1 MKHLKHLR
9 KRLLAVFLA
18 GVMIVTSVGTSSY
31 AYEAEKK
38 GNLSVPGNDGK
49 TVEEEESWEEKFP
62 NGTFA
67 FKNDSVTIEEGKNA
81 EEKKITIYRLGGTKG
96 KATAKVAIAPAVS
109 ALDEQEK
116 ELIYANAASN
126 KDYTVKVENPIGSDG
141 TIGKEQV
148 SSSYDVAADKE
159 DDKVTLSLKGV
170 KGEYIRYF
178 WHVKKDGAWEAA
190 ADGEKETLTVSSK
203 EFDENEY
210 ICVVEADYKLSLSK
224 ATGEESSQKL
234 WINVNSRHITNEEAY
249 AKGSYTEV
257 TLDKEMP
264 FKTSFLQV
272 DFEDGEWVKDIIVK
286 AIDDEEH
293 EAEELAS
300 FTIYEVEGAA
310 FTESANRLSMCIRDD
325 EEKLEST
332 MGFALSEVRVDK
344 STGKAKIKL
353 TRTGAT
359 QYVSSVDYKT
369 VDGSAKAGEDYA
381 KAASTA
387 SFSGGIESTEIEID
401 LLNDNKKSEEDKY
414 FTIEL
419 SDAKGGSIKENA
431 QKMRVNLFNT
441 DTADKDNLA
450 TASKSKEAKD
460 ASARVKES
468 DKAITEND
476 SKEVKAKAVKNG
488 DKEVSYEKAD
498 QGEMS
503 AQAAGDYSYSIS
515 TEKLKSSWKKT
526 CLLGDDTYPVRDIN
540 GNTKSSSGDILNDKY
555 RTNTYV
561 KIDDMQNMFST
572 MAGSFWAKTSYSLY
586 WAREYYSG
594 LVVGIGDYNFA
605 SQKTEY
611 TVDSGDGHMKNR
623 LNSELQKAA
632 YGIFSRF
639 GNGSETKDFSINI
652 NNIADA
658 KDNYYLVFK
667 SAVSKRGDTVRGRE
681 TRVSDFSV
689 AMRRRWLEKKTTLN
703 ISTGD
708 SADKTRMDR
717 CSDGNVQA
725 VKNGLKPTITV
736 EKGGF
741 YADGQFYFGT
751 ELKVK
756 ESEKL
761 GVYKLDKVT
770 LKEGSRNITVDN
782 NVSGGSA
789 TVKYSDNGRRMSATA
804 DYTLNCEYNRYQSLL
819 INCDSSMTE
828 KDDEAAKQKKLE
840 NIKKNIKV
848 NGSSVT
854 FETDTKTYEH
864 KLAKI
869 KNYNKINFGLNDG
882 TKILYAN
889 KVYEGNADIPIADED
904 IVSNTITFSVYT
916 PDSVSV
922 VRDPKITAEKMV
934 SIYEDKDKDGQYTEA
949 DGIEPLKILRAG
961 EPYQITDFGENVV
974 IKVDYAVTP
983 ASLNVPPGAKG
994 DETFQVVP
1002 GFVTTQTSEEQKKN
1016 MTEEEKSYRDIK
1028 SKDGKVKMYGA
1039 VSSGT
1044 VSFLSGYD
1052 ASPAVMNTTTNKYEW
1067 TPNWKGNL
1075 RNDYKNPTK
1084 IKVYETKMPNGFVA
1098 AKTEDQIN
1106 GYLGCLHGNET
1117 YYITSRVTTGGEEK
1131 ITSTKRGGFY
1141 TVPEPA
1147 AQAFES
1153 QDTSPAEAPAD
1164 DKGTTANQ
1172 PSIANTSPGID
1183 LPGLNIGAGF
1193 GSFMIDDDEIGFSV
1207 GTPIFGA
1214 SKEGSSETEKDVM
1227 GASGLK
1233 EMKEAMSSPSD
1244 NIFKQLKKQA
1254 GKSDGQGN
1262 NGSPASASPMKDKA
1276 SIDFAVNMSFVWKYS
1291 KLTGKYEFSS
1301 AMIALAIEGSIR
1313 LQYRFQTCPI
1323 FYVYVQVGMGL
1334 EAQTGIELEK
1344 KEVTNSDGT
1353 TSIQNDVSFAGLKLN
1368 PKLYVEAGA
1377 GVGVDL
1383 AKLEIYVK
1391 VSVSFA
1397 FTINKDTQV
1406 DEFITSA
1413 AVGFRVVFLFFS
1425 YEMDVVGCKAGFDRD
1440 REEENKDPWFF
1451 SWQVAGREM
1460 GGTEE
1465 KVDSDVAGATVTVSK
1480 PQNYFRLQN
1489 INSSDD
1495 NAAQDDMSAQAY
1507 DVSGIDEFQVSGYG
1521 NNASA
1526 VELGSGFNSASDYK
1540 LLTVGDTNY
1549 VLYTISRPGKNHTLC
1564 GTQLVLSKLSTTST
1578 GVGGEEGTEA
1588 MGLVN
1593 PVDETSE
1600 QKYIVVDIKD
1610 GKVES
1615 TGDLDFDA
1623 VVEGSKIKVTW
1634 TSYNEE
1640 AEKSIPEE
1648 WTADEIMKAASK
1660 LMDVKTAEFDTAD
1673 TASSTGFTNAVVLRE
1688 GYANGTTTGYSF
1700 LPSGS
1705 TSDVHI
1711 FADTEAYTEDEM
1723 AERKKTYQEKYDK
1736 DAQGNDADGESG
1748 TGDPYASANYQYALT
1763 TDYLYGKYSKLHYS
1777 VKQEDGTYQTYDL
1790 EPTDEWKNQGTRLED
1805 VQITKG
1811 TGDEYFLS
1819 YTTEQK
1825 DTFDGEYAKV
1835 KKLYVQKA
1843 AIANQKVPDESGTGT
1858 VEKKGMKFETPVLL
1872 KTLVDYDDSDDKDGV
1887 YVNGSLDEKV
1897 ESPNFTNLKFLN
1909 GNLTDRDKK
1918 ETFLMYSM
1926 NGITYVINEENLGN
1940 ALSSS
1945 TKTIKV
1951 DPLFKVDEERG
1962 NSQAEATIGVDG
1974 DGNISAVYT
1983 QTVPNTVNNALYV
1996 TKYDPDVKKF
2006 GEAFMLAMNHM
2017 QVYEDSV
2024 SQQLTSEEA
2033 QAAFFDSKKGGGE
2046 DQFIFNSPQIA
2057 LGKQT
2062 EGNERGTLTILT
2074 KGTMTKLKKETM
2086 TFDGEDYTEYVP
2098 DDNVTATSGIYAITY
2113 GIGEQKIGEASITFD
2128 SNNFVTGAELNGS
2141 VSFRN
2146 TGDAAIRASK
2156 ANPAYVT
2163 LKAAGKGGSESVT
2176 LAEWEVTDNIL
2187 AGQQVQTDAIKCNAL
2202 PSNIAGG
2209 YIYFEVQ
2216 EDPEYSENGNILSTV
2231 DEEDGSGKIV
2241 VGEKAELSIDD
2252 VKITASD
2259 SLERQKVN
2267 GISCVL
2273 ADVEMTVSNQGVK
2286 DADNVKFEVKR
2297 SDGKTD
2303 GSEDKYTSLEIT
2315 SGDLIVSANVD
2326 ADGKRTALLGNGD
2339 GNSVF
2344 DYLGYTD
2351 TSGTVST
2358 GKKIEA
2364 GTTHTISGKMYVPL
2378 TAFDPQD
2385 SIGAAN
2391 LQFTME
2397 SGAEEY
2403 EKRNNTAYGKVVPAT
2418 RFDCLEKVS
2427 LTVGNP
2433 VNITLSTQAA
2443 MDTTKRSNITLTE
2456 MKINKDGEAE
2466 VAENKLLQS
2475 AAYNVKTGYIT
2486 VTAQKEGSGVL
2497 RIADTTT
2504 GSFKDITFDATL
2516 SGCNI
2521 RIDNPVFEFKDQT
2534 GGTAWEDKDIGS
2546 VKEGT
2551 VLPYNSDICV
2561 GGEGNTFTFTT
2572 YARSIDFYYEGDIEV
2587 SSNNSFG
2594 YVTKQ
2599 YLDRSGETV
2608 AGEYF
2613 KRHTVDFKNT
2623 DLKKHTVTVKVIS
2636 GTASFDRMVE
2646 YYADRDKGDTG
2657 RDVPDDKVNPV
2668 IILGKSLPTSGTK
2681 FQPGT
2686 VLEIPVYAYDD
2697 VMLNSVSIGGNGA
2710 DTLVN
2715 NQFAKG
2721 TLKIRKNG
2729 AYHIIVEDSSGN
2741 IQQRTINID
2750 NFEEE
2755 AEKIQEKTDNW
2766 PDVKLSLVDETGAEI
2781 KDYTTANA
2789 YIAYDIKADQKI
2801 KKVEIQKVDMGTTD
2815 AKPLGDGIE
2824 VTGEPTTLSAI
2835 YDSVNLSENG
2845 YYQMKVTDAA
2855 DNTTTAIL
2863 YVEYLTKGPNV
2874 YLYTADE
2881 VENQLFYC
2889 VGDEQNEIPLK
2900 EAAVYSGKV
2909 TASVENGTI
2918 QVTGETP
2925 LMRKQYD
2932 TQTMDSGT
2940 VPLDPSTSTK
2950 VFTIAAQD
2958 VTGKLTTHVYTD
2970 ETCLNTLVV
2979 GSAEDLAYGVKLNEE
2994 FKPYRRN
3001 YTVDVP
3007 YGYPEEK
3014 LPEVYATGGKD
3025 VKIEKFW
3032 DGDVLSIRVTKG
3044 DMENVYTL
3052 TLKRKKCT
3060 CAIELRADGE
3070 YVDVPRTGAKPERQ
3084 FDVQT
3089 DVTLCEVHKTHTQD
3103 NVKLSYKIVD
3113 QKYAG
3118 EETTTVETSTA
3129 ESASVESPVAEIQG
3143 DKIVFSRIPEG
3154 ERPMN
3159 VRVKVTAKTDSC
3171 EESKIITYTVRNEYD
3186 VALLVETG
3194 GKVQCGEDCLIAQS
3208 ESSSAETTSI
3218 EVSPENPY
3226 HYDANTGFDL
3236 ELLAT
3241 EREGY
3246 AFTGWYDSQDQLVSK
3261 EKALLYTVG
3270 KDETLRACFK
3280 DVVDPTGSIT
3290 LTDVNGTQNEID
3302 TEEGKILVSS
3312 DGFLMEI
3319 KGEDKPSG
3327 VKSISYQIVKEG
3339 EKLDKDGDWI
3349 TYDGTP
3355 VTLSE
3360 EMNFVVYAKIVDL
3373 YDNTTIVSSE
3383 QAIIQK
3389 SAATI
3394 HLAPNFKEG
3403 EFTNKKDAAIVAT
3416 VQRGTAPLKEVRY
3429 EVDGKVTT
3437 MTETS
3442 LFENAFGID
3451 NLPDG
3456 VYDVIVYAKDILG
3469 NEISEKVSVK
3479 KDTQDPVLTITGI
3492 PTKAVEK
3499 ATLTIETDGG
3509 LSGVKEVRVNG
3520 KPYSEKT
3527 YVVSENGTYEF
3538 ELENNAG
3545 SIVKKEVSIQ
3555 CIVKP
3560 TPTPVPSPLPT
3571 ATPTAAPTATPTAAP
3586 TVTPTATPTAAPT
3599 TVPTAKPTAVPT
3611 ATPTTAPTAKPTAAP
3626 TVTPTAVPTQK
3637 PAETPAAGTT
3647 PGAVVPDT
3655 PTGQE
3660 PNTDVKKSTRLPR
3673 TTFVRRKKI
3682 GKKGIRITWKG
3693 VRGAQSY
3700 NVYRSKKAGGK
3711 YKLVANVKQSC
3722 YTSKSKKARKY
3733 YYKVVAVAKNKKDNS
3748 PMSAYAISVK
3758 VDKAAAASA
3767 SQTSQDSASTGTQT
3781 KAAVFKAKVS
3791 KVKAKAKKGSIRV
3804 SWKKHKKADGYIIYR
3819 AESKYGVYDEFDVVT
3834 KKKKSYRDI
3843 YSVKGRKFYYKIRP
3857 FKNKGAD
3864 RVLGKISTKV
3874 VVKAK

>member
-38 GNLSVPGNDGK
+38 GNLSVTGNDGK
-49 TVEEEESWEEKFP
+49 TIEEEESWEEKFP

-141 TIGKEQV
+141 TIAKEQI
-148 SSSYDVAADKE
+148 SSSYDVVTQNE

-178 WHVKKDGAWEAA
+178 WHVKKNDAWEPA

-310 FTESANRLSMCIRDD
+310 FTESANRLSMCIKDD

-401 LLNDNKKSEEDKY
+401 LLNDSKKSEEDKY

-419 SDAKGGSIKENA
+419 SNAKGGSIKENA

-515 TEKLKSSWKKT
+515 TERLKSSWRKT
-526 CLLGDDTYPVRDIN
+526 CMLGDDTYPVRDIN

-658 KDNYYLVFK
+658 KENYYLVFK

-681 TRVSDFSV
+681 TRVSDFVV
-689 AMRRRWLEKKTTLN
+689 AMQRRWLEKKTTLN

-708 SADKTRMDR
+708 STDKTRMDR

-725 VKNGLKPTITV
+725 VKDGLKPTVTV

-741 YADGQFYFGT
+741 YADGQFYLGT

-756 ESEKL
+756 ESGNL

-770 LKEGSRNITVDN
+770 LKEGNRNITVDN
-782 NVSGGSA
+782 NVSGGSS
-789 TVKYSDNGRRMSATA
+789 TVKYSDNGRRMSTTA

-828 KDDEAAKQKKLE
+828 KDDDAAKQKKLDD
-840 NIKKNIKV
+840 IKKNIKV
-848 NGSSVT
+848 NGSSVN

-889 KVYEGNADIPIADED
+889 KVYEGNADIAIADED

-922 VRDPKITAEKMV
+922 VRDPKITAERMV
-934 SIYEDKDKDGQYTEA
+934 SIYEDKDSDGQYTEA
-949 DGIEPLKILRAG
+949 DGNKPLKILRAG
-961 EPYQITDFGENVV
+961 EPYQITDFGKNVV

-1028 SKDGKVKMYGA
+1028 TKDGKVKMYGA

-1052 ASPAVMNTTTNKYEW
+1052 ASPAVMNTTKKKYEW
-1067 TPNWKGNL
+1067 SPDWKGNL
-1075 RNDYKNPTK
+1075 RNAYKNPK
-1084 IKVYETKMPNGFVA
+1084 EIKVYETKMPNGFVA

-1147 AQAFES
+1147 AQAFDS
-1153 QDTSPAEAPAD
+1153 QDTSPAKAPAD

-1207 GTPIFGA
+1207 GTPVFGA
-1214 SKEGSSETEKDVM
+1214 SKEGNSETEKDVM
-1227 GASGLK
+1227 GANGLK

-1254 GKSDGQGN
+1254 GKSDGTGN
-1262 NGSPASASPMKDKA
+1262 TGNQPSASPMKDKA

-1313 LQYRFQTCPI
+1313 LQYRFQSCPI

-1344 KEVTNSDGT
+1344 KEVKNSDGT
-1353 TSIQNDVSFAGLKLN
+1353 TTIQNDVSFAGLKLN

-1440 REEENKDPWFF
+1440 REEENKNPWFF
-1451 SWQVAGREM
+1451 SWQVAGRDM

-1465 KVDSDVAGATVTVSK
+1465 KADSDVAGATVTVSK

-1495 NAAQDDMSAQAY
+1495 NAIQDDMSAQAY
-1507 DVSGIDEFQVSGYG
+1507 DSGVDEFQVSGYG

-1549 VLYTISRPGKNHTLC
+1549 VLYTISRPGNNHTVN

-1610 GKVES
+1610 GQEES

-1634 TSYNEE
+1634 TSYNEQ
-1640 AEKSIPEE
+1640 AAKSISEKLK
-1648 WTADEIMKAASK
+1648 ADEMLKAASRY
-1660 LMDVKTAEFDTAD
+1660 MDVKTAEFDTAD

-1688 GYANGTTTGYSF
+1688 GYDDDTKTTTGYSF

-1723 AERKKTYQEKYDK
+1723 TEREKTYQEKYDK
-1736 DAQGNDADGESG
+1736 DAKGNEANGKSG

-1790 EPTDEWKNQGTRLED
+1790 EQTAEWKNQGTRLED

-1825 DTFDGEYAKV
+1825 DTFDGEFVKI

-1843 AIANQKVPDESGTGT
+1843 AIANQEVPDESGAGT

-1897 ESPNFTNLKFLN
+1897 ESPNFTNVKFLN
-1909 GNLTDRDKK
+1909 GNLTDPKKK

-1926 NGITYVINEENLGN
+1926 NGITYVINEENLGY
-1940 ALSSS
+1940 ALNSS
-1945 TKTIKV
+1945 TKTITV
-1951 DPLFKVDEERG
+1951 DPLFEVDKERG

-1996 TKYDPDVKKF
+1996 TKYDPNVKKF

-2057 LGKQT
+2057 LGKPT
-2062 EGNERGTLTILT
+2062 EGNVRGTLTILT

-2128 SNNFVTGAELNGS
+2128 SNNFVAGAELNGS

-2163 LKAAGKGGSESVT
+2163 LKAAGKESESKT
-2176 LAEWEVTDNIL
+2176 LAQWEVTDNIL
-2187 AGQQVQTDAIKCNAL
+2187 AGQQVQTDAIKCSTL
-2202 PSNIAGG
+2202 PSDIAGG

-2216 EDPEYSENGNILSTV
+2216 EDPKYSENGNILSTV
-2231 DEEDGSGKIV
+2231 GEEDGSGRIV

-2273 ADVEMTVSNQGVK
+2273 ADVEMTVSNKGVK
-2286 DADNVKFEVKR
+2286 DADNVKFRVKR
-2297 SDGKTD
+2297 SEGKTD

-2315 SGDLIVSANVD
+2315 SGDLIVSAAVD

-2339 GNSVF
+2339 GNAVF

-2364 GTTHTISGKMYVPL
+2364 GKTHTISGKMYVPL

-2391 LQFTME
+2391 LQFTMT

-2521 RIDNPVFEFKDQT
+2521 RTDNPVFEFKDQT

-2551 VLPYNSDICV
+2551 VLPYNSDICI

-2587 SSNNSFG
+2587 SSNNNFG

-2623 DLKKHTVTVKVIS
+2623 DLKKHTVTVKVIN

-2657 RDVPDDKVNPV
+2657 RDVPDDDVKPTIV
-2668 IILGKSLPTSGTK
+2668 LGKSLPTSGTK

-2686 VLEIPVYAYDD
+2686 VLEIPVYAYDN

-2715 NQFAKG
+2715 NQFAIG

-2741 IQQRTINID
+2741 IKQRTITID
-2750 NFEEE
+2750 NFEED

-2766 PDVKLSLVDETGAEI
+2766 PDVKLSLVDETGTEI

-2789 YIAYDIKADQKI
+2789 YIAYDIKADRTI

-2824 VTGEPTTLSAI
+2824 VTGEPTKLSDI

-2863 YVEYLTKGPNV
+2863 CVEYLTKGPEV

-2889 VGDEQNEIPLK
+2889 VGDEENEIPLK

-2918 QVTGETP
+2918 QAAGETP

-2940 VPLDPSTSTK
+2940 VLLDPSTSTK
-2950 VFTIAAQD
+2950 EFTIAAQD
-2958 VTGKLTTHVYTD
+2958 VTGKLTTYVYTD

-2979 GSAEDLAYGVKLNEE
+2979 GNAEDIAYGVKLNEE

-3001 YTVDVP
+3001 YTVNVP
-3007 YGYPEEK
+3007 YGYPEGK
-3014 LPEVYATGGKD
+3014 LPEVNATGGTD

-3089 DVTLCEVHKTHTQD
+3089 DVTLCEVHKTHTRD

-3118 EETTTVETSTA
+3118 EETTTVETSTT

-3143 DKIVFSRIPEG
+3143 EKIVFSRIPEG

-3208 ESSSAETTSI
+3208 ESSSAESTCI
-3218 EVSPENPY
+3218 EVSPENPH

-3236 ELLAT
+3236 ELMAT

-3246 AFTGWYDSQDQLVSK
+3246 VFTGWYDSQDHLLSK
-3261 EKALLYTVG
+3261 DKKFLYTVG
-3270 KDETLRACFK
+3270 KDEVLRACFK

-3312 DGFLMEI
+3312 DGFMMEI

-3339 EKLDKDGDWI
+3339 EKLDNDGDWI

-3403 EFTNKKDAAIVAT
+3403 EFTNKKDAAIVAM
-3416 VQRGTAPLKEVRY
+3416 VQRGTAPLKEVWY
-3429 EVDGKVTT
+3429 EVNGKVTT

-3442 LFENAFGID
+3442 SFENAFGID

-3456 VYDVIVYAKDILG
+3456 VYEVVVYAKDILE

-3527 YVVSENGTYEF
+3527 YVVSENGTYVF

-3560 TPTPVPSPLPT
+3560 TPTPVPSPIPT
-3571 ATPTAAPTATPTAAP
+3571 ATPTAVPTVTPTAVPTAAP
-3586 TVTPTATPTAAPT
+3586 TVTPTTAPTATPTTVPTAAPT
-3599 TVPTAKPTAVPT
+3599 TVPTATPTAVPT
-3611 ATPTTAPTAKPTAAP
+3611 ATPTD
-3626 TVTPTAVPTQK
+3626 VPTQK
-3637 PAETPAAGTT
+3637 PAAETT
-3647 PGAVVPDT
+3647 PGSVVTDT
-3655 PTGQE
+3655 PGTQE
-3660 PNTDVKKSTRLPR
+3660 PNTGVTKSTRLSR
-3673 TTFVRRKKI
+3673 TTFVRRKNI

-3700 NVYRSKKAGGK
+3700 NVYRAKKAGGR
-3711 YKLVANVKQSC
+3711 YKLAANVKQSC
-3722 YTSKSKKARKY
+3722 YTSKSKKARRY
-3733 YYKVVAVAKNKKDNS
+3733 YYKVVAVAKDKKDNS
-3748 PMSAYAISVK
+3748 PMSAYAISVN
-3758 VDKAAAASA
+3758 VDKAAA
-3767 SQTSQDSASTGTQT
+3767 SQTSQASDSSGTPA

-3804 SWKKHKKADGYIIYR
+3804 SWKKHEKADGYIIYR

-3834 KKKKSYRDI
+3834 KEKKSYRDI

-3857 FKNKGAD
+3857 FKNKGTE
-3864 RVLGKISTKV
+3864 RILGNISKKV